1 VSSTADHSVEIR
13 GRHNRRDGGYALAV
27 IHGGQGR
34 SPRQLDAADRRPA
47 GEEAFTVS
55 PSTYLGHYVAGTLA
69 GRHGIALRLSPGEG
83 GRGVTAVIRLL
94 ADSTLGAGSPGGMFG
109 PGGSVPFGPR
119 RGRRGRRS
127 GRPGG
132 LPRGCVGPGPGRD
145 PGSAPAERQLAFIP
159 GRGPRPG
166 SATMSSPIRGCSSAG

>member
-1 VSSTADHSVEIR
+1 VENALVSSTADHSVEIR

-27 IHGGQGR
+27 IDGGQGR
-34 SPRQLDAADRRPA
+34 SPRQLDAANRRPA
-47 GEEAFTVS
+47 GEDAFTAS
-55 PSTYLGHYVAGTLA
+55 PSTYLGHYVAGNLA

-83 GRGVTAVIRLL
+83 GRGVTAVIRLPAALL

-127 GRPGG
+127 GRPAVRPAAVSARAQVVTPVPPP
-132 LPRGCVGPGPGRD
+132 LDASWLSSSVVGRD
-145 PGSAPAERQLAFIP
+145 
-159 GRGPRPG
+159 RGPLR
-166 SATMSSPIRGCSSAG
+166 